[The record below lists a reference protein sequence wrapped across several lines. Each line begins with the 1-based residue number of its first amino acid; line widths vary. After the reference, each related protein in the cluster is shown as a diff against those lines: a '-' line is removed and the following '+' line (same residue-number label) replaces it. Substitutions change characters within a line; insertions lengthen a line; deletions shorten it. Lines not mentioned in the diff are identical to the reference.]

1 MIIVMQFF
9 DLKSY
14 VLDNVIMRNFAWIL
28 MGYIF
33 LYMIT

>member
-14 VLDNVIMRNFAWIL
+14 VLDNVIMRNFA
-28 MGYIF
+28 
-33 LYMIT
+33 